1 MCVSRVQVPS
11 PITKTKHA
19 GRGSRT
25 HGGAVADV
33 GHLYG
38 LGNTEESYRI
48 QVLGCKARGR
58 LGTDKPFDHAT
69 GKGSVKAK
77 PGEYYDA
84 LRNKKAIVVP
94 MIVESYGGISPHSL
108 NFIGRLA
115 ARAKGARARDGT
127 VYGRSRTSARSFFK
141 HHTQQL
147 AAAAQVGDAKAIRRK
162 ITEIKMRL
170 MKSAH
175 RAGGSA

>member
-1 MCVSRVQVPS
+1 M
-11 PITKTKHA
+11 
-19 GRGSRT
+19 G
-25 HGGAVADV
+25 DV

-38 LGNTEESYRI
+38 LGNTEEAYRM
-48 QVLGCKARGR
+48 QVLGCKARGV
-58 LGTDKPFDHAT
+58 LGKDKPFCHKT
-69 GKGSVKAK
+69 GKGSVKARD
-77 PGEYYDA
+77 GEYYDA
-84 LRNKKAIVVP
+84 LRNRKAMVIP
-94 MIVESYGGISPHSL
+94 MIVEAFGGISPHAL

-127 VYGRSRTSARSFFK
+127 VYGRSRTSAKSFFK

-162 ITEIKMRL
+162 VTEGKMRM
-170 MKSAH
+170 MKSVR